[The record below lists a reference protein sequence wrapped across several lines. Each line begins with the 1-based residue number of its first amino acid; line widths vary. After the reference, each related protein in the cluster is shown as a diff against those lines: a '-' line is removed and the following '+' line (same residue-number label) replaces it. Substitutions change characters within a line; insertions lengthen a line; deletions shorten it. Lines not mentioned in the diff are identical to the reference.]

1 MSKKEKTKHNY
12 KNPSKERLDLATLE
26 AGDHDEGYGFA
37 GAKTYVDKD
46 GWRQRAPIS
55 DRECIRQCLHNCIN
69 LAGLDKEQVKR
80 LYIKYG
86 GKITL

>member
-1 MSKKEKTKHNY
+1 MSKTHNY
-12 KNPSKERLDLATLE
+12 KNPSKERLDLATVE

-46 GWRQRAPIS
+46 GWRQRAPVS